1 MTVFHLVRHAE
12 HDLLGRV
19 LTGRMPG
26 VSLNE
31 RGRGQALRLA
41 RHFSGCAI
49 AAVVSSPM
57 ERAQETAGP
66 IAVALGLEVVTDA
79 GLDEIDFGEWTGAAF
94 EALQNAP
101 GWRAWNQFRGTAPT
115 PGGEMMVEA
124 LARALRVLSRL
135 RRVYPDGGVVLVG
148 HQDVLKALLAHSLG
162 MPLDFMHR
170 IELTPASRS
179 VLKIDDEG
187 NAQLTGLAFQVRD

>member
-31 RGRGQALRLA
+31 RGREQAAVLA
-41 RHFSGCAI
+41 RRFSGCAI
-49 AAVVSSPM
+49 AAVVSSPL

-66 IAVALGLEVVTDA
+66 IAAALGLEVATDA
-79 GLDEIDFGEWTGAAF
+79 GLDEIDFGEWTGVAF
-94 EALQNAP
+94 EALQGVP
-101 GWRAWNQFRGTAPT
+101 GWRAWNQFRGTAAT
-115 PGGEMMVEA
+115 PGGEMMLDA
-124 LARALRVLSRL
+124 LARARRVLAQVRQ
-135 RRVYPDGGVVLVG
+135 VHADGEVVLVS

-162 MPLDFMHR
+162 MPLDLLDR
-170 IELTPASRS
+170 IELMPASWS
-179 VLKIDDEG
+179 VLHVFDDG
-187 NAQLTGLAFQVRD
+187 SSRVGGVNLSA